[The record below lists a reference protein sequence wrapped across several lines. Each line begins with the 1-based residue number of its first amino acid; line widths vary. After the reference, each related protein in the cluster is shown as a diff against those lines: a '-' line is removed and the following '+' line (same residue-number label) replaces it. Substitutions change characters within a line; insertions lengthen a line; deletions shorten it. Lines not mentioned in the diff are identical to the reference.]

1 MSEWKGKGFS
11 YFCNTN
17 CEYFPC
23 HQTDKSDFNC
33 LFCYCPLYEY
43 KDCGGNFTYLENAI
57 KDCSAC
63 ILPHR
68 KENYGLIIERLQ
80 KQRSSFS
87 KENSDSVEI
96 KQGK

>member
-1 MSEWKGKGFS
+1 MSDRKGKGFS